1 MRRTQCFENVFRI
14 QSEKCQY
21 IKYDFLREERIIL
34 KTLDWNKYL
43 EKAAETAAEGIVMLK
58 NDNAA
63 LPVSKDDEIAVFGR
77 IQLDYYKSGTGSGG
91 LVNVHKVT
99 GIVDGLL
106 ECGVK
111 LNGELLEFYKKQ
123 AEEHPFDIGD
133 GWGGEPWCQQEFAL
147 TDEIVG
153 NAAKSSETAIVV
165 IGRTAGEENDN
176 KAKEGSYFLNSGE
189 KDMLEKVRSN
199 FKKVIV
205 LLNVGNIVDM
215 GFVDEFSPDAVLYLW
230 QGGMTGG
237 TGAAKVITGEISP
250 CGKLPDTIAYD
261 IADYPSHKYFGNT
274 ERNFY
279 TEDIY
284 VGYRWFETFAK
295 DRVRY
300 PFGFGLS
307 YTKFDIN
314 YSAEKIGDEFI
325 ISADVKN
332 IGDRS
337 GKEVVQV
344 YCQATQGKLGKPSRV
359 LCGYEK
365 TDCLAPSESQTIKIS
380 VKLSDVASYDDSGV
394 TGNRFAWVIEQGDY
408 CFYAGTDVRSAEK
421 VLTWTAEENIVI
433 EQLKQ
438 ALAPVQPFE
447 RIKAGLSGGEL
458 KPTMEAVPVSEI
470 DEDKRRIENLPS
482 EISFEGDK
490 GIKLEAVAKGE
501 KTLTEFISQLS
512 DNDLN
517 CIIRGEGMCS
527 PRVTAGTAAAFGGVS
542 KRLEELG
549 VPCGCCS
556 DGPSGMRLDCGTK
569 AFSLPNGTLIAATFN
584 KKLITELFEF
594 LGMEMSANGVDCL
607 LGPGMNIH
615 RHPLNGRN
623 FEYFSEDPY
632 LTGTIASAE
641 LIGMHR
647 HGVTGT
653 IKHFCGNNQETNRHF
668 LDSAVSERAL
678 REIYLKGFEIAIKQ
692 GGAKSIM
699 TTYGKVND
707 LWTAGNFDL
716 NTEILRNQWGYT
728 GFTMTDW
735 WANINDRGCGTDK
748 NNFAA
753 MARAQNDVYMVCS
766 NGESHSDN
774 VMTALEQ
781 GKLTRGELQ
790 RNAENILRF
799 LIDTNAMRRLMG
811 TDEKVDVINK
821 PESEIDEI
829 IRNAPCYDMDKKLT
843 IDLSGVKTARNS
855 DYQFVLNLKAT
866 GMYKV
871 TITASS
877 EQSELAQIPVTLFAG
892 AVRTLTWNGTGGKPV
907 SISLEI
913 PMFSLNSTVRLHFGM
928 GGLNL
933 ISAEFE
939 LIHAGL

>member
-1 MRRTQCFENVFRI
+1 M
-14 QSEKCQY
+14 
-21 IKYDFLREERIIL
+21 

-43 EKAAETAAEGIVMLK
+43 EKAAETAAEGVVMLK

-63 LPVSKDDEIAVFGR
+63 LPVSKDEEIAVFGR

-106 ECGVK
+106 EAGAK
-111 LNGELLEFYKKQ
+111 INEDLLEFYKKQ
-123 AEEHPFDIGD
+123 AENQPFDLGD
-133 GWGGEPWCQQEFAL
+133 GWSEEPWCQQEFEL
-147 TDEIVG
+147 TDDIVAK
-153 NAAKSSETAIVV
+153 AAETSKAAVVV
-165 IGRTAGEENDN
+165 IGRTAGEEHDN
-176 KAKEGSYFLNSGE
+176 KAEEGSYFLTAGE
-189 KDMLEKVRSN
+189 KDMLKKVRRF
-199 FKKVIV
+199 FKRMIV
-205 LLNVGNIVDM
+205 VLNVGNIMDM

-237 TGAAKVITGEISP
+237 TGAAKVLTGEISP

-307 YTKFDIN
+307 YTKFDIV
-314 YSAEKIGDEFI
+314 YSAEKSGDEFV
-325 ISADVKN
+325 ISAEVKN
-332 IGDRS
+332 IGNLS
-337 GKEVVQV
+337 GKEVIQV
-344 YCQATQGKLGKPSRV
+344 YCQAPQGKLGKPSRV

-365 TDCLAPSESQTIKIS
+365 TDCLAPGESQRLNIS
-380 VKLSDVASYDDSGV
+380 VKLSDIAFYDDSGV
-394 TGNRFAWVIEQGDY
+394 TGHRFAWVLERGDY

-421 VLTWTAEENIVI
+421 VLTWTAEEDTVV
-433 EQLKQ
+433 EQLRQ
-438 ALAPVQPFE
+438 ALAPVMPFE
-447 RIKAGLSGGEL
+447 RLGADGTS
-458 KPTMEAVPVSEI
+458 MEAVPLSGVN
-470 DEDKRRIENLPS
+470 EDKRREENIPE
-482 EISFEGDK
+482 EIPFGGDK

-501 KTLTEFISQLS
+501 KTLSEFISQLT
-512 DNDLN
+512 DKDLN

-569 AFSLPNGTLIAATFN
+569 AFSLPNGTFIAATFN
-584 KKLITELFEF
+584 KKLITELFEY

-632 LTGTIASAE
+632 LTGTMASAE
-641 LIGMHR
+641 LVGMHR

-668 LDSAVSERAL
+668 LDTAVSERAL
-678 REIYLKGFEIAIKQ
+678 REIYLKGFEIAVKH

-716 NTEILRNQWGYT
+716 NTEILRNQWGFR

-735 WANINDRGCGTDK
+735 WANINVRGHEADK
-748 NNFAA
+748 NDLSA
-753 MARAQNDVYMVCS
+753 MAKAQNDVYMVCS
-766 NGESHSDN
+766 SGENHSDN
-774 VMTALEQ
+774 IMEELS
-781 GKLTRGELQ
+781 GGGITRGELQ
-790 RNAENILRF
+790 RNAANILRF

-811 TDEKVDVINK
+811 TEEKVEVINK
-821 PESEIDEI
+821 PESEIDEL
-829 IRNAPCYDMDKKLT
+829 IRNAPCYDLDRRLT
-843 IDLSGVKTARNS
+843 VDLSGVRVERNS
-855 DYQFVLNLKAT
+855 DHRFMLNLKNA
-866 GMYKV
+866 GMYRV

-877 EQSELAQIPVTLFAG
+877 LKGELMQMPVTLFAG
-892 AVRTLTWNGTGGKPV
+892 AIRTFTWNGTGGKSVP
-907 SISLEI
+907 ISMDI
-913 PMFSLNSTVRLHFGM
+913 PMFSLNNMVRLHFGM
-928 GGLNL
+928 GGLDL
-933 ISAEFE
+933 ISIDFE
-939 LIHAGL
+939 LLHEGF

>member
-1 MRRTQCFENVFRI
+1 M
-14 QSEKCQY
+14 
-21 IKYDFLREERIIL
+21 

-43 EKAAETAAEGIVMLK
+43 EKAAETAAEGVVMLK
-58 NDNAA
+58 NDNDA
-63 LPVSKDDEIAVFGR
+63 LPVSKDEEIAVFGR

-106 ECGVK
+106 EAGAK
-111 LNGELLEFYKKQ
+111 INEELLEFYKKQ
-123 AEEHPFDIGD
+123 AEKQPFDLGD
-133 GWGGEPWCQQEFAL
+133 GWSEEPWCQQEFELA
-147 TDEIVG
+147 DDIVAK
-153 NAAKSSETAIVV
+153 AAETSKAAIAV
-165 IGRTAGEENDN
+165 IGRSAGEEHDN
-176 KAKEGSYFLNSGE
+176 KAEEGSYFLTAGE
-189 KDMLEKVRSN
+189 KDMLKKVRRS
-199 FKKVIV
+199 FKRMIV
-205 LLNVGNIVDM
+205 VLNVGNIIDM

-237 TGAAKVITGEISP
+237 TGAAKVIMGEISP

-261 IADYPSHKYFGNT
+261 ISDYPSHKYFGNT

-300 PFGFGLS
+300 PFGYGLS
-307 YTKFDIN
+307 YTKFETA
-314 YSAEKIGDEFI
+314 YSAEKNGDEFVI
-325 ISADVKN
+325 YADVKN
-332 IGDRS
+332 IGNRS
-337 GKEVVQV
+337 GKEVIQV
-344 YCQATQGKLGKPSRV
+344 YCQAPQGKLGKASRI

-365 TDCLAPSESQTIKIS
+365 TDRLAPGESQKLTVF
-380 VKLSDVASYDDSGV
+380 VKLSDIASYDDSGV
-394 TGNRFAWVIEQGDY
+394 TGHRFAWIVEQGEY
-408 CFYAGTDVRSAEK
+408 SFYAGTDVRSAEK
-421 VLTWTAEENIVI
+421 VLTWTSEEDIIV
-433 EQLKQ
+433 EQLCQ
-438 ALAPVQPFE
+438 ALAPVMSFE
-447 RIKAGLSGGEL
+447 RIKADGTGEAL
-458 KPTMEAVPVSEI
+458 KPVMEAVPLSEI
-470 DEDKRRIENLPS
+470 DEDKRRNDNLPK
-482 EISFEGDK
+482 EIPFGGDK
-490 GIKLEAVAKGE
+490 GIKLEAVARGE
-501 KTLTEFISQLS
+501 KTLSEFVSQLT

-542 KRLEELG
+542 KRLEELV

-584 KKLITELFEF
+584 KKLITELFEY

-615 RHPLNGRN
+615 RYPLNGRN

-632 LTGTIASAE
+632 LTGTMASAE

-668 LDSAVSERAL
+668 LDTAVSERAL
-678 REIYLKGFEIAIKQ
+678 REIYLKGFEIAVKQ

-707 LWTAGNFDL
+707 LWTAGSFDL
-716 NTEILRNQWGYT
+716 NTEILRNQWGYK

-735 WANINDRGCGTDK
+735 WANINVRGHEADK
-748 NNFAA
+748 SDFSA
-753 MARAQNDVYMVCS
+753 MAKAQNDVYMVCS
-766 NGESHSDN
+766 SGENNGDNIMQELSH
-774 VMTALEQ
+774 
-781 GKLTRGELQ
+781 GGITRGELQ

-799 LIDTNAMRRLMG
+799 LIDTNAMRRIMG
-811 TDEKVDVINK
+811 TEEKVEVINK

-829 IRNAPCYDMDKKLT
+829 IRNAPSYDLDKKLT
-843 IDLSGVKTARNS
+843 VDLSGIRTVRNS
-855 DYQFVLNLKAT
+855 DYQFKLNLNAT
-866 GMYKV
+866 GMYRI

-877 EQSELAQIPVTLFAG
+877 EQSELAQLPVTLFSG
-892 AVRTLTWNGTGGKPV
+892 AIRTFTWNGTGGNHVP
-907 SISLEI
+907 ISMDI
-913 PMFSLNSTVRLHFGM
+913 PMFSLNNTVRLHFGAA
-928 GGLNL
+928 GLDL
-933 ISAEFE
+933 ISIDFE
-939 LIHAGL
+939 LIHAGF

>member
-1 MRRTQCFENVFRI
+1 M
-14 QSEKCQY
+14 
-21 IKYDFLREERIIL
+21 

-43 EKAAETAAEGIVMLK
+43 EKAAETAAEGVVMLK

-63 LPVSKDDEIAVFGR
+63 LPVSKDEEIAVFGR

-106 ECGVK
+106 ETGAK
-111 LNGELLEFYKKQ
+111 INEDLLEFYKKQ
-123 AEEHPFDIGD
+123 AENQPFDLGD
-133 GWGGEPWCQQEFAL
+133 GWSEEPWCQQEFEL
-147 TDEIVG
+147 TDDIVAK
-153 NAAKSSETAIVV
+153 AAETSKAAVVV
-165 IGRTAGEENDN
+165 IGRTAGEEHDN
-176 KAKEGSYFLNSGE
+176 KAEEGSYFLTAGE
-189 KDMLEKVRSN
+189 KDMLKKVRRF
-199 FKKVIV
+199 FKRMIV
-205 LLNVGNIVDM
+205 VLNVGNIIDM
-215 GFVDEFSPDAVLYLW
+215 GFVDEFSLDAVLYLW

-237 TGAAKVITGEISP
+237 TGAAKVLLGDVSP

-307 YTKFDIN
+307 YTQFDIV
-314 YSAEKIGDEFI
+314 YSAEKSGDEFV
-325 ISADVKN
+325 ISAEVKN
-332 IGDRS
+332 IGNLS
-337 GKEVVQV
+337 GKEVIQV
-344 YCQATQGKLGKPSRV
+344 YCQAPQGKLGKPLRV
-359 LCGYEK
+359 LCRYEK
-365 TDCLAPSESQTIKIS
+365 TDCLAPGESQRLNIS
-380 VKLSDVASYDDSGV
+380 VKLSDIASYDDSGV
-394 TGNRFAWVIEQGDY
+394 TGHRFAWVLERGDY

-421 VLTWTAEENIVI
+421 VLTWTAEEDTVV
-433 EQLKQ
+433 EQLRQ
-438 ALAPVQPFE
+438 ALAPVMPFE
-447 RIKAGLSGGEL
+447 RLGADGTS
-458 KPTMEAVPVSEI
+458 MEAVPLSGVN
-470 DEDKRRIENLPS
+470 EDKRREENIPE
-482 EISFEGDK
+482 EIPFGGDK

-501 KTLTEFISQLS
+501 KTLSEFISQLT
-512 DNDLN
+512 DKDLN

-584 KKLITELFEF
+584 KKLITELFEY

-632 LTGTIASAE
+632 LTGTMASAE
-641 LIGMHR
+641 LAGMHS

-668 LDSAVSERAL
+668 LDTAVSERAL
-678 REIYLKGFEIAIKQ
+678 REIYLKGFEIAVKQ

-707 LWTAGNFDL
+707 LWTAGSFDL
-716 NTEILRNQWGYT
+716 NTEILRNQWGFK

-735 WANINDRGCGTDK
+735 WANINVRGQDADK
-748 NNFAA
+748 SDFSA
-753 MARAQNDVYMVCS
+753 MAKAQNDVYMVCS
-766 NGESHSDN
+766 SGESHNDN
-774 VMTALEQ
+774 IMEELS
-781 GKLTRGELQ
+781 GGGITRGELQ
-790 RNAENILRF
+790 RNAANILRF

-811 TDEKVDVINK
+811 TEEKVEVINK
-821 PESEIDEI
+821 PESEIDEL
-829 IRNAPCYDMDKKLT
+829 IRNAPCYDLDRKLT
-843 IDLSGVKTARNS
+843 VDLSGVKAERNS
-855 DYQFVLNLKAT
+855 DHRFMLNLKNA
-866 GMYKV
+866 GMYRV

-877 EQSELAQIPVTLFAG
+877 VKGELMQMPVTLFAG
-892 AVRTLTWNGTGGKPV
+892 AIRTFTWNGTGGKPV
-907 SISLEI
+907 PISMDI
-913 PMFSLNSTVRLHFGM
+913 PMFSLNNMVRLHFGM
-928 GGLNL
+928 GGLDL
-933 ISAEFE
+933 VSIDFE
-939 LIHAGL
+939 LLHAGF

>member
-1 MRRTQCFENVFRI
+1 M
-14 QSEKCQY
+14 
-21 IKYDFLREERIIL
+21 

-43 EKAAETAAEGIVMLK
+43 EKASETAAEGVVMLK
-58 NDNAA
+58 NDNSA
-63 LPVSKDDEIAVFGR
+63 LPVSKGEEIAVFGR

-106 ECGVK
+106 EAGAK
-111 LNGELLEFYKKQ
+111 LNGDLLGFYRKQ
-123 AEEHPFDIGD
+123 AEKQPFDLGD
-133 GWGGEPWCQQEFAL
+133 GWSEEPWCQQEFEL

-153 NAAKSSETAIVV
+153 KAAETSKAAIVV
-165 IGRTAGEENDN
+165 IGRSAGEEHDN
-176 KAKEGSYFLNSGE
+176 KAEEGSYFLTELE
-189 KDMLEKVRSN
+189 KDMLRKVRRG
-199 FKKVIV
+199 FKRMIV
-205 LLNVGNIVDM
+205 VLNVGNIIDM

-237 TGAAKVITGEISP
+237 TGAAKVLLGEVSP

-307 YTKFDIN
+307 YTKFDVV
-314 YSAEKIGDEFI
+314 YSAEKSGDEFV

-332 IGDRS
+332 VGDCG
-337 GKEVVQV
+337 GKEVIQV
-344 YCQATQGKLGKPSRV
+344 YCQAPKGKLGKPSRV
-359 LCGYEK
+359 FCGYEK
-365 TDCLAPSESQTIKIS
+365 TDCLAPGESQRLKIS
-380 VKLSDVASYDDSGV
+380 VKLSDIASYDDSGV
-394 TGNRFAWVIEQGDY
+394 TGHRFTWVLERGDY

-421 VLTWTAEENIVI
+421 VLTWTAEEDTVV
-433 EQLKQ
+433 EQLRQ
-438 ALAPVQPFE
+438 ALAPIMPFE
-447 RIKAGLSGGEL
+447 RLGADGTS
-458 KPTMEAVPVSEI
+458 MEAVPLSGV
-470 DEDKRRIENLPS
+470 DEDKRREENIPE
-482 EISFEGDK
+482 EIPFGGDK
-490 GIKLEAVAKGE
+490 GIKLEAVAIGE
-501 KTLTEFISQLS
+501 KTLSEFISQLT

-584 KKLITELFEF
+584 KKLITELFEY

-632 LTGTIASAE
+632 LTGTMASAE
-641 LIGMHR
+641 LAGMHR

-668 LDSAVSERAL
+668 LDTAVSERAL
-678 REIYLKGFEIAIKQ
+678 REIYLKGFEIAVKQ

-707 LWTAGNFDL
+707 LWTAGSFDL
-716 NTEILRNQWGYT
+716 NTEILRNQWGFK

-735 WANINDRGCGTDK
+735 WANINVRGRDADK
-748 NNFAA
+748 RDFSA
-753 MARAQNDVYMVCS
+753 MAKAQNDVYMVCS
-766 NGESHSDN
+766 SGENHSDN
-774 VMTALEQ
+774 IMEELS
-781 GKLTRGELQ
+781 GGGITRGELQ
-790 RNAENILRF
+790 RNAANILRF

-811 TDEKVDVINK
+811 TEEKVEVINK
-821 PESEIDEI
+821 PESEIDEL
-829 IRNAPCYDMDKKLT
+829 IRNAPCYDLDRKLT
-843 IDLSGVKTARNS
+843 VDLSGVKAERNS
-855 DYQFVLNLKAT
+855 DHRFMLNLKNA
-866 GMYKV
+866 GMYRV

-877 EQSELAQIPVTLFAG
+877 LKGELMQMPVTLFAG
-892 AVRTLTWNGTGGKPV
+892 AIRTFTWNGTGGKPV
-907 SISLEI
+907 PISMDI
-913 PMFSLNSTVRLHFGM
+913 PMFSLNNMVRLHFGM
-928 GGLNL
+928 GGLDL
-933 ISAEFE
+933 ISIDFE
-939 LIHAGL
+939 LIHAGF

>member
-1 MRRTQCFENVFRI
+1 MT
-14 QSEKCQY
+14 
-21 IKYDFLREERIIL
+21 FLKERIAL

-43 EKAAETAAEGIVMLK
+43 DAAAETAAEGIVMLK

-63 LPVSKDDEIAVFGR
+63 LPVAKGEEIAVFGR

-91 LVNVHKVT
+91 MVNVHKVT

-106 ECGVK
+106 EIGAK
-111 LNGELLEFYKKQ
+111 INTELLEFYKNQ
-123 AEEHPFDIGD
+123 AEEQPFDLGD
-133 GWGGEPWCQQEFAL
+133 GWGDEPWCQQEFAL
-147 TDEIVG
+147 TDEIVAK
-153 NAAKSSETAIVV
+153 AAETSAAAVVV
-165 IGRTAGEENDN
+165 IGRTAGEEHDN
-176 KAKEGSYFLNSGE
+176 KAEDGSYYLTDGE
-189 KDMLEKVRSN
+189 RDMLKKVRGG
-199 FKKVIV
+199 FKRMIV
-205 LLNVGNIVDM
+205 LLNVGNIMDM

-279 TEDIY
+279 TEDIF
-284 VGYRWFETFAK
+284 VGYRWFETFAPN
-295 DRVRY
+295 RVRY

-307 YTKFDIN
+307 YTKFDISC
-314 YSAEKIGDEFI
+314 SAEKKGDEFVI
-325 ISADVKN
+325 TAEVKN
-332 IGDRS
+332 VGDRS

-344 YCQATQGKLGKPSRV
+344 YCQAPQGKLGKPSRV

-365 TDCLAPSESQTIKIS
+365 TDCLAPSESQKLVIS
-380 VKLSDVASYDDSGV
+380 VKLSDIASYDDSGA
-394 TGNRFAWVIEQGDY
+394 TGSRFAWVIEQGEY
-408 CFYAGTDVRSAEK
+408 CFYAGADVRSAEK
-421 VLTWTAEENIVI
+421 FFTWTAEENIVV
-433 EQLKQ
+433 EQLRQ

-447 RIKAGLSGGEL
+447 RIKAELSDGEL
-458 KPTMEAVPVSEI
+458 KPSMEAVPLSEV
-470 DEDKRRIENLPS
+470 DESKRRAENLPT
-482 EISFEGDK
+482 EIPFGGDK
-490 GIKLEAVAKGE
+490 GIKLEAAAKGE
-501 KTLTEFISQLS
+501 KTLTEFISQLT
-512 DNDLN
+512 DDDLN

-584 KKLITELFEF
+584 KKLITELFGY

-632 LTGTIASAE
+632 LTGTIAAAE

-668 LDSAVSERAL
+668 LDTAVSERAL
-678 REIYLKGFEIAIKQ
+678 REIYLKGFEIAVKQ

-707 LWTAGNFDL
+707 L
-716 NTEILRNQWGYT
+716 
-728 GFTMTDW
+728 
-735 WANINDRGCGTDK
+735 
-748 NNFAA
+748 
-753 MARAQNDVYMVCS
+753 
-766 NGESHSDN
+766 
-774 VMTALEQ
+774 
-781 GKLTRGELQ
+781 
-790 RNAENILRF
+790 
-799 LIDTNAMRRLMG
+799 
-811 TDEKVDVINK
+811 
-821 PESEIDEI
+821 
-829 IRNAPCYDMDKKLT
+829 
-843 IDLSGVKTARNS
+843 
-855 DYQFVLNLKAT
+855 
-866 GMYKV
+866 
-871 TITASS
+871 
-877 EQSELAQIPVTLFAG
+877 
-892 AVRTLTWNGTGGKPV
+892 
-907 SISLEI
+907 
-913 PMFSLNSTVRLHFGM
+913 
-928 GGLNL
+928 
-933 ISAEFE
+933 
-939 LIHAGL
+939 

>member
-1 MRRTQCFENVFRI
+1 MKI
-14 QSEKCQY
+14 
-21 IKYDFLREERIIL
+21 
-34 KTLDWNKYL
+34 LDWNKYL
-43 EKAAETAAEGIVMLK
+43 EKAAETAAEGVVMLK

-63 LPVSKDDEIAVFGR
+63 LPVSKDGEIAVFGR

-106 ECGVK
+106 EAGAM
-111 LNGELLEFYKKQ
+111 LNEELLEFYKKQ
-123 AEEHPFDIGD
+123 AEKQPFDLGD
-133 GWGGEPWCQQEFAL
+133 GWSEEPWCQQEFEL
-147 TDEIVG
+147 TDDIVAKIAETSK
-153 NAAKSSETAIVV
+153 AAIAV
-165 IGRTAGEENDN
+165 IGRTAGEEHDN
-176 KAKEGSYFLNSGE
+176 KAEEGSYFLTAGE
-189 KDMLEKVRSN
+189 KDMLKKIRRC
-199 FKKVIV
+199 FKKMIV
-205 LLNVGNIVDM
+205 VLNTGNIIDM

-237 TGAAKVITGEISP
+237 TGAAKVLMGDISP

-307 YTKFDIN
+307 YTKFETAF
-314 YSAEKIGDEFI
+314 SAEKNGGEFV
-325 ISADVKN
+325 ISAKVKN

-337 GKEVVQV
+337 GKEVIQV
-344 YCQATQGKLGKPSRV
+344 YCQSPQGKLGKPLRV

-365 TDCLAPSESQTIKIS
+365 TGCLAPGESQKLTIS
-380 VKLSDVASYDDSGV
+380 VKLSDIASYDDSGV
-394 TGNRFAWVIEQGDY
+394 TGHRFAWIIEQGEY
-408 CFYAGTDVRSAEK
+408 SFYAGTDVRSAEK
-421 VLTWTAEENIVI
+421 VMTWTADEDIIV

-438 ALAPVQPFE
+438 ALAPVMPFE
-447 RIKAGLSGGEL
+447 RIRANGSGAAL
-458 KPTMEAVPVSEI
+458 KPVMEAVPLSEI
-470 DEDKRRIENLPS
+470 DDDKRREDNIPK
-482 EISFEGDK
+482 EIPFDGDTC
-490 GIKLEAVAKGE
+490 IKLEAVAKGE
-501 KTLTEFISQLS
+501 KTLSEFISQLT
-512 DNDLN
+512 DHDLN

-584 KKLITELFEF
+584 KKLITELFEY
-594 LGMEMSANGVDCL
+594 LGMEMSANSVDCL

-632 LTGTIASAE
+632 LTGTMASAE

-668 LDSAVSERAL
+668 LDTAVSERAL
-678 REIYLKGFEIAIKQ
+678 REIYLKGFEIAVKQ

-707 LWTAGNFDL
+707 LWTAGSFDL
-716 NTEILRNQWGYT
+716 NTEILRNQWGFR

-735 WANINDRGCGTDK
+735 WANINVRGHEADK
-748 NNFAA
+748 SDFSA
-753 MARAQNDVYMVCS
+753 MAKAQNDVYMVCS
-766 NGESHSDN
+766 SGENHGDN
-774 VMTALEQ
+774 VMQELSR
-781 GKLTRGELQ
+781 GGITRGELQ

-811 TDEKVDVINK
+811 TEEKIEVINK

-829 IRNAPCYDMDKKLT
+829 IRNAPSYDLDKKLT
-843 IDLSGVKTARNS
+843 VDLSGVRTARNS
-855 DYQFVLNLKAT
+855 DYQFILNLSST
-866 GMYKV
+866 GMYRI

-877 EQSELAQIPVTLFAG
+877 EQSELAQLPVTLFSG
-892 AVRTLTWNGTGGKPV
+892 AIRTFTWNGTGGKPV
-907 SISLEI
+907 PISMDI
-913 PMFSLNSTVRLHFGM
+913 PMFSLNNTVRLHFGAA
-928 GGLNL
+928 GLDL
-933 ISAEFE
+933 ISIDFE
-939 LIHAGL
+939 LLHAGF

>member
-1 MRRTQCFENVFRI
+1 M
-14 QSEKCQY
+14 
-21 IKYDFLREERIIL
+21 

-43 EKAAETAAEGIVMLK
+43 EKAAETAAEGVVMLK

-63 LPVSKDDEIAVFGR
+63 LPVSKDEEIAVFGR

-106 ECGVK
+106 EAGAKV
-111 LNGELLEFYKKQ
+111 NEDLLEFYKRQ
-123 AEEHPFDIGD
+123 AEKQPFDLGD
-133 GWGGEPWCQQEFAL
+133 GWSEEPWCQQEFEL
-147 TDEIVG
+147 TDDIVAK
-153 NAAKSSETAIVV
+153 AAETSKAAIAV
-165 IGRTAGEENDN
+165 IGRTAGEEHDN
-176 KAKEGSYFLNSGE
+176 KAEEGSYFLTAGE
-189 KDMLEKVRSN
+189 KDMLKKVRRF
-199 FKKVIV
+199 FKRLIV
-205 LLNVGNIVDM
+205 VLNVGNIIDM

-237 TGAAKVITGEISP
+237 TGAAKIIMGDMSP

-261 IADYPSHKYFGNT
+261 IADYPSHKYFGNI

-307 YTKFDIN
+307 YTKFETVL
-314 YSAEKIGDEFI
+314 SAEKIGDEFV
-325 ISADVKN
+325 ISAEVKN
-332 IGDRS
+332 IGDYS
-337 GKEVVQV
+337 GKEVIQV
-344 YCQATQGKLGKPSRV
+344 YCQAPQGKLGKPSRV

-365 TDCLAPSESQTIKIS
+365 TNCLAPGESQRLKIS
-380 VKLSDVASYDDSGV
+380 VKLSDIVSYDDSGV
-394 TGNRFAWVIEQGDY
+394 TGHRFAWVAEHGKY
-408 CFYAGTDVRSAEK
+408 VFYAGTDVRSAEK
-421 VLTWTAEENIVI
+421 ILTWTTEEDIVV
-433 EQLKQ
+433 EQLRQ
-438 ALAPVQPFE
+438 ALAPLMPFE
-447 RIKAGLSGGEL
+447 RIRADGSEAAL
-458 KPTMEAVPVSEI
+458 KPVMESVPLSEI
-470 DEDKRRIENLPS
+470 DEDKRREENIPE
-482 EISFEGDK
+482 EIPFGGDK

-501 KTLTEFISQLS
+501 KTLSEFISQLT

-584 KKLITELFEF
+584 KKLITELFEY
-594 LGMEMSANGVDCL
+594 LGMEMSANSVDCL

-632 LTGTIASAE
+632 LTGTMASAE

-668 LDSAVSERAL
+668 LDTAVSERAL
-678 REIYLKGFEIAIKQ
+678 REIYLKGFEIAVKQ

-707 LWTAGNFDL
+707 LWTAGSFDL
-716 NTEILRNQWGYT
+716 NTEILRNQWGFR

-735 WANINDRGCGTDK
+735 WANINVRGHEADK
-748 NNFAA
+748 SDFSA
-753 MARAQNDVYMVCS
+753 MAKAQNDVYMVCS
-766 NGESHSDN
+766 SGENNGDN
-774 VMTALEQ
+774 VMQELSLGAI
-781 GKLTRGELQ
+781 TRGELQ

-811 TDEKVDVINK
+811 TEEKVEVINK

-829 IRNAPCYDMDKKLT
+829 IRNAPCYDLDKKLT
-843 IDLSGVKTARNS
+843 VDLSGIRTARNS
-855 DYQFVLNLKAT
+855 DYQFILNLNST
-866 GMYKV
+866 GMYRV

-877 EQSELAQIPVTLFAG
+877 EQSELAQLPVTLFSG
-892 AVRTLTWNGTGGKPV
+892 AIRTFTWNGTGGNPV
-907 SISLEI
+907 PISMDI
-913 PMFSLNSTVRLHFGM
+913 PMFSLNNTVRLHFGAA
-928 GGLNL
+928 GLDL
-933 ISAEFE
+933 ISIDFE
-939 LIHAGL
+939 LLHAGF

>member
-1 MRRTQCFENVFRI
+1 M
-14 QSEKCQY
+14 
-21 IKYDFLREERIIL
+21 

-43 EKAAETAAEGIVMLK
+43 DTAAETAAEGIVMLK

-63 LPVSKDDEIAVFGR
+63 LPVAKDEEIAVFGR

-91 LVNVHKVT
+91 MVNVHKVT

-106 ECGVK
+106 ESGAK
-111 LNGELLEFYKKQ
+111 INTELLEFYKNK
-123 AEEHPFDIGD
+123 AEEQPFDLGD
-133 GWGGEPWCQQEFAL
+133 GWGDEPWCQQEFAL
-147 TDEIVG
+147 TDEIVAK
-153 NAAKSSETAIVV
+153 AAETSAAAVVV
-165 IGRTAGEENDN
+165 IGRTAGEEHDN
-176 KAKEGSYFLNSGE
+176 KAEDGSYYLTDGE
-189 KDMLEKVRSN
+189 RDMLKKVRGG
-199 FKKVIV
+199 FKKMIV
-205 LLNVGNIVDM
+205 LLNVGNIMDM

-279 TEDIY
+279 TEDIF
-284 VGYRWFETFAK
+284 VGYRWFETFAPN
-295 DRVRY
+295 RVRY

-307 YTKFDIN
+307 YTKFDIS
-314 YSAEKIGDEFI
+314 YSVEKNGDEFV
-325 ISADVKN
+325 ISAEVKN

-344 YCQATQGKLGKPSRV
+344 YCQAPQGKLGKPSRV

-365 TDCLAPSESQTIKIS
+365 TSCLAPSESQKLVIS
-380 VKLSDVASYDDSGV
+380 VKLSDIASYDDSGV
-394 TGNRFAWVIEQGDY
+394 TGSRFAWVIEQGDY
-408 CFYAGTDVRSAEK
+408 CFYAGSDVRSAEK
-421 VLTWTAEENIVI
+421 IFTWTAEENIVV
-433 EQLKQ
+433 EQLRQ
-438 ALAPVQPFE
+438 ALAPVQLFE
-447 RIKAGLSGGEL
+447 RIKAELSGGEL
-458 KPTMEAVPVSEI
+458 KPSLEAVPLSEV
-470 DEDKRRIENLPS
+470 DESKRRAENLPA
-482 EISFEGDK
+482 EIPFGGDK
-490 GIKLEAVAKGE
+490 GIKLKAVANGE
-501 KTLTEFISQLS
+501 KTLTEFISQLT
-512 DNDLN
+512 DGDLN

-584 KKLITELFEF
+584 KKLITELFGY

-632 LTGTIASAE
+632 LTGTIAAAE

-668 LDSAVSERAL
+668 LDTAVSERAL
-678 REIYLKGFEIAIKQ
+678 REIYLKGFEIAVKQ

-707 LWTAGNFDL
+707 LWTAGSFDL

-735 WANINDRGCGTDK
+735 WANINDRGAAPNKD
-748 NNFAA
+748 NFAA

-766 NGESHSDN
+766 SGENHGDN
-774 VMTALEQ
+774 VMDALEK
-781 GKLTRGELQ
+781 GVLTRGELQ

-799 LIDTNAMRRLMG
+799 LIDTNAMRRL
-811 TDEKVDVINK
+811 TDSAEKVEVVNK
-821 PESEIDEI
+821 PESDIDEI
-829 IRNAPCYDMDKKLT
+829 IKNAPCYDLDKKLV
-843 IDLSGVKTARNS
+843 IDLSGVNTARNS
-855 DYQFVLNLKAT
+855 DYQFVLNLSRT
-866 GMYKV
+866 GMYRI
-871 TITASS
+871 TFTASS
-877 EQSELAQIPVTLFAG
+877 EKSELAQLPVTFFSG
-892 AVRTLTWNGTGGKPV
+892 AIRTFTWNGTGGKPV
-907 SISLEI
+907 SRSMDI
-913 PMFSLNSTVRLHFGM
+913 PLFSLNNTIRLHFSV
-928 GGLNL
+928 GGLDL
-933 ISAEFE
+933 ISGEFE
-939 LIHAGL
+939 FISEF

>member
-1 MRRTQCFENVFRI
+1 MRYVFLKTF
-14 QSEKCQY
+14 SAMCTAVKY
-21 IKYDFLREERIIL
+21 INKILCKEWIAL

-43 EKAAETAAEGIVMLK
+43 EKAAETAAEGVVMLK

-63 LPVSKDDEIAVFGR
+63 LPVSKDEEIAVFGR

-106 ECGVK
+106 EAGAK
-111 LNGELLEFYKKQ
+111 INEDLLEFYKKQ
-123 AEEHPFDIGD
+123 AENQPFDLGD
-133 GWGGEPWCQQEFAL
+133 GWSEEPWCQQEFEL
-147 TDEIVG
+147 TDDIVAK
-153 NAAKSSETAIVV
+153 AAETSKAAVVV
-165 IGRTAGEENDN
+165 IGRTAGEEHDN
-176 KAKEGSYFLNSGE
+176 KAEEGSYFLTVGE
-189 KDMLEKVRSN
+189 KDMLKKVRRF
-199 FKKVIV
+199 FKRMIV
-205 LLNVGNIVDM
+205 VLNVGNIIDM

-237 TGAAKVITGEISP
+237 TGAAKVLLGDVSP

-307 YTKFDIN
+307 YTQFDIV
-314 YSAEKIGDEFI
+314 YSAEKSGDEFV
-325 ISADVKN
+325 ISAEVKN
-332 IGDRS
+332 IGNLS
-337 GKEVVQV
+337 GKEVIQV
-344 YCQATQGKLGKPSRV
+344 YCQAPQGKLGKPLRV

-365 TDCLAPSESQTIKIS
+365 TDCLAPGESQRLNIS
-380 VKLSDVASYDDSGV
+380 VKLSDIASYDDSGV
-394 TGNRFAWVIEQGDY
+394 TGHRFAWVLERGDY

-421 VLTWTAEENIVI
+421 VLTWTAEEDTVV
-433 EQLKQ
+433 EQLRQ
-438 ALAPVQPFE
+438 ALAPVMPFE
-447 RIKAGLSGGEL
+447 RLGADGTS
-458 KPTMEAVPVSEI
+458 MEAVPLSGVN
-470 DEDKRRIENLPS
+470 EDKRREENIPE
-482 EISFEGDK
+482 EIPFGGDK

-501 KTLTEFISQLS
+501 KTLSEFISQLT
-512 DNDLN
+512 DKDLN

-584 KKLITELFEF
+584 KKLITELFEY

-632 LTGTIASAE
+632 LTGTMASAE
-641 LIGMHR
+641 LVGMHR
-647 HGVTGT
+647 QGVTGT

-668 LDSAVSERAL
+668 LDTAVSERAL
-678 REIYLKGFEIAIKQ
+678 REIYLKGFEIAVKQ

-716 NTEILRNQWGYT
+716 NTEILRNQWGFR

-735 WANINDRGCGTDK
+735 WANINVRGHEADK
-748 NNFAA
+748 NDFSA
-753 MARAQNDVYMVCS
+753 MAKAQNDVYMVCS
-766 NGESHSDN
+766 SGESHNDN
-774 VMTALEQ
+774 IME
-781 GKLTRGELQ
+781 KLSGGGITRGELQ
-790 RNAENILRF
+790 RNAANILRF

-811 TDEKVDVINK
+811 TEEKVEVINK
-821 PESEIDEI
+821 PESEIDEL
-829 IRNAPCYDMDKKLT
+829 IRNAPCYDLDRRLT
-843 IDLSGVKTARNS
+843 VDLSGVRVERNS
-855 DYQFVLNLKAT
+855 DHRFMLNLKNA
-866 GMYKV
+866 GMYRV

-877 EQSELAQIPVTLFAG
+877 VKGELMQMPVTLFAG
-892 AVRTLTWNGTGGKPV
+892 AIRTFTWNGTGGKPV
-907 SISLEI
+907 PISMDI
-913 PMFSLNSTVRLHFGM
+913 PMFSLNNMVRLHFGM
-928 GGLNL
+928 GGLDL
-933 ISAEFE
+933 ISIDFE
-939 LIHAGL
+939 LLHEGF

>member
-1 MRRTQCFENVFRI
+1 M
-14 QSEKCQY
+14 
-21 IKYDFLREERIIL
+21 

-43 EKAAETAAEGIVMLK
+43 DTAAETAAEGIVMLK
-58 NDNAA
+58 NDNTA
-63 LPVSKDDEIAVFGR
+63 LPVAKDEEIAVFGR

-91 LVNVHKVT
+91 MVNVHKVT

-106 ECGVK
+106 ESGAK
-111 LNGELLEFYKKQ
+111 INTELLEFYKNQ
-123 AEEHPFDIGD
+123 AEEQPFDLGD
-133 GWGGEPWCQQEFAL
+133 GWGDEPWCQQEFAL
-147 TDEIVG
+147 TDEIVAK
-153 NAAKSSETAIVV
+153 AAETSAAAVVV
-165 IGRTAGEENDN
+165 IGRTAGEEHDN
-176 KAKEGSYFLNSGE
+176 KAEDGSYYLTDGE
-189 KDMLEKVRSN
+189 RDMLNKVRGG
-199 FKKVIV
+199 FKRMIV
-205 LLNVGNIVDM
+205 LLNVGNIMDM

-237 TGAAKVITGEISP
+237 TGAAKVITGKISP

-261 IADYPSHKYFGNT
+261 IVDYPSHKYFGNT

-279 TEDIY
+279 TEDIF
-284 VGYRWFETFAK
+284 VGYRWFETFAPN
-295 DRVRY
+295 RVRY

-307 YTKFDIN
+307 YTKFDISC
-314 YSAEKIGDEFI
+314 SAEKIGDEFVI
-325 ISADVKN
+325 TAEVKN

-337 GKEVVQV
+337 GKEVVQM
-344 YCQATQGKLGKPSRV
+344 YCQAPQGKLGKPSRV

-365 TDCLAPSESQTIKIS
+365 TDCLAPSESQKLVIS
-380 VKLSDVASYDDSGV
+380 VKLSDIASYDDSGAA
-394 TGNRFAWVIEQGDY
+394 GSRFAWVIEQGDY

-421 VLTWTAEENIVI
+421 VFTWTAEENIVV
-433 EQLKQ
+433 EQLRQ

-447 RIKAGLSGGEL
+447 RIKAELSDGGL
-458 KPTMEAVPVSEI
+458 KPFMEAVPLSEV
-470 DEDKRRIENLPS
+470 DESKRRAESLPA
-482 EISFEGDK
+482 EIPFGGDK

-501 KTLTEFISQLS
+501 KTMTEFISQLT
-512 DNDLN
+512 DGDLN

-584 KKLITELFEF
+584 KKLVTELFGY

-632 LTGTIASAE
+632 LTGTIAAAE

-653 IKHFCGNNQETNRHF
+653 VKHFCGNNQETNRHF
-668 LDSAVSERAL
+668 LDTAVSERAL
-678 REIYLKGFEIAIKQ
+678 REIYLKGFEIAVKQ

-707 LWTAGNFDL
+707 LWTAGSFDL
-716 NTEILRNQWGYT
+716 NTEILRSQWGYR

-735 WANINDRGCGTDK
+735 WANINDRGEAPDK
-748 NNFAA
+748 DNFAA

-766 NGESHSDN
+766 SGENHRDN
-774 VMTALEQ
+774 VADALEK
-781 GKLTRGELQ
+781 GVLTRGELQ

-799 LIDTNAMRRLMG
+799 LIDTNAMRRL
-811 TDEKVDVINK
+811 TASAEKVEVVNK
-821 PESEIDEI
+821 PESDIDEI
-829 IRNAPCYDMDKKLT
+829 IKNAPCYDLDKKLT
-843 IDLSGVKTARNS
+843 IDLSGVNTARNS
-855 DYQFVLNLKAT
+855 DYQFVLNLNRT
-866 GMYKV
+866 GMYRI
-871 TITASS
+871 TFTASS
-877 EQSELAQIPVTLFAG
+877 EKSELAQLPVTFFSG
-892 AVRTLTWNGTGGKPV
+892 AIRTFTWNGTGGKPV
-907 SISLEI
+907 SRSMDI
-913 PMFSLNSTVRLHFGM
+913 PLFSLNNTIRLHFSV
-928 GGLNL
+928 GGLDL
-933 ISAEFE
+933 ISGEFE
-939 LIHAGL
+939 FITEF